1 MIGDTGAHAVPLFA
15 PAVRSCCDFR
25 DVGISPSQMSTVG
38 EAYFLDR
45 LNKARK
51 SHSVPFKPCL
61 RWQYSNANVLKE
73 E

>member
-1 MIGDTGAHAVPLFA
+1 MIGDEGAHAVSLLLRLFEA
-15 PAVRSCCDFR
+15 FR
-25 DVGISPSQMSTVG
+25 DVGISPSQMSTAG
-38 EAYFLDR
+38 EACFLDR